1 MQIGTNNF
9 VWGFYYF
16 QLIFK
21 TLKFTHRLKM
31 ICNSVRSSLVW
42 TSWRCTRLHR
52 RSGGEGGGFTRKSR
66 TTGLY
71 STRILELKYMLHAR
85 TRLPASKK
93 NALSTP
99 RSCDFL
105 RRLGGRPPGT
115 SKLMI
120 IDLPATDLAS
130 PRNFEQICWEFLF
143 FSFFLTL
150 KNQLSRKHNDG
161 YLISYSRSMIS
172 PPTSFYIR

>member
-1 MQIGTNNF
+1 MQISTNNL
-9 VWGFYYF
+9 VRGFYYF

-42 TSWRCTRLHR
+42 SSWRCRRLHR
-52 RSGGEGGGFTRKSR
+52 RSGGEGGGFRRKTR
-66 TTGLY
+66 TTGWY
-71 STRILELKYMLHAR
+71 SYRISELHYIPHAR

-105 RRLGGRPPGT
+105 RRLGGRLPGT

-130 PRNFEQICWEFLF
+130 PRKFEQICWEVLF

-150 KNQLSRKHNDG
+150 TNQLFRKHNDG
-161 YLISYSRSMIS
+161 
-172 PPTSFYIR
+172 